1 MTFNPKYT
9 ITPKTANA
17 LMKIE
22 ASKEAIKNL
31 PVTPLLLSK
40 LKETAKL
47 QSTHYSTM
55 IEGNRLTQIEVHE
68 VIKKA
73 KHFPQRTRDE
83 KEVLGYYAALE
94 EIEWLA
100 KKKITIK
107 EETIK
112 KLHALIMGGGKTK
125 VKPTQY
131 RDGQNVIRDSKTG
144 RIVYLPP
151 EAKDVPEL
159 MESLVN
165 WINSNSNIDLAA
177 PIKAAIF
184 HYQFATIHPYYDG
197 NGRTARLITTL
208 ILHLGGYDLKG
219 IYSLEEYY
227 VENLSA
233 YYGAIAVGPSHN
245 YYMGREN
252 ADISKWVEYFCAGMA
267 EALEKVKD
275 KAKEISKQEPRDK
288 SQLLRKLN
296 PRQRKALSIFE
307 KSEILYANDIAKL
320 FKIKSRTATQI
331 CQKWVSEEFLVISDF
346 SRKARQYKLAPRWSI
361 LFQD

>member
-1 MTFNPKYT
+1 MIFYPKYI
-9 ITPKTANA
+9 ITQKIVNA
-17 LMKIE
+17 LIKIE
-22 ASKEAIKNL
+22 AVKETVKSL
-31 PVTPLLLSK
+31 PVTPKLLSK

-73 KHFPQRTRDE
+73 KHFPKRKRDE

-94 EIEWLA
+94 EVEWLA
-100 KKKITIK
+100 KKKITIN

-125 VKPTQY
+125 IKPTLY
-131 RDGQNVIRDSKTG
+131 RDGQNVIKDSSTG

-159 MESLVN
+159 VKSLVN
-165 WINSNSNIDLAA
+165 WINSNDNIELAC

-197 NGRTARLITTL
+197 NGRTARLITSL
-208 ILHLGGYDLKG
+208 ILHLGGYDLKN

-227 VENLSA
+227 AENLNA
-233 YYGAIAVGPSHN
+233 YYEAIAAHAHHN
-245 YYMGREN
+245 YYMGRGK
-252 ADISKWVEYFCAGMA
+252 ADISKWIEYFCVGMA
-267 EALEKVKD
+267 EAFEKVKQ
-275 KAKEISKQEPRDK
+275 KAQEVSEQKPLDK
-288 SQLLRKLN
+288 SQLLRKLD
-296 PRQRKALSIFE
+296 PRQRKALIVFE
-307 KSEILYANDIAKL
+307 KSETLYANDIAKL

-331 CQKWVSEEFLVISDF
+331 CQKWVNEDFLIISDF
-346 SRKARQYKLAPRWSI
+346 SKKARKYKLAPRWSI
-361 LFQD
+361 LFKE